1 LAQYQRP
8 KRVKDNS
15 KDGEEGKT
23 SIDLSLELTA
33 FPQPSIVH
41 IVLGLLL
48 RFDLDG
54 PLALNTLGLLSI
66 GTCLRLNLGNSKRKH
81 AKRQQLKRV
90 LERGSVGDFGK
101 KGVLLAGL
109 LISGGLDGSKGTLD
123 CMVLVC

>member
-66 GTCLRLNLGNSKRKH
+66 GACLRLNLGNSKRKH
-81 AKRQQLKRV
+81 AKR
-90 LERGSVGDFGK
+90 
-101 KGVLLAGL
+101 
-109 LISGGLDGSKGTLD
+109 
-123 CMVLVC
+123 